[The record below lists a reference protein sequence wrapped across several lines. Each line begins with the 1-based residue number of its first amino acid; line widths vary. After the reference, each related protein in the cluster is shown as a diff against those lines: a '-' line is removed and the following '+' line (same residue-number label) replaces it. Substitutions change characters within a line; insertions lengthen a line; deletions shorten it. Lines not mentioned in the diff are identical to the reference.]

1 MPSEN
6 AQQRP
11 DPVRTTSTP
20 LQAVL
25 GPDEAG
31 MQPLWIWLSLGL
43 LSLTIALST
52 GYLLDR
58 LYRINLERQREV
70 AQLQAAALEAH
81 LSQSLDLLQ
90 LTLADLA
97 GKLPLAS
104 LTTSIS
110 QVWRDQAYTALGRNP
125 QVRSLI
131 LVGPEDRVLLA
142 VPEHQQGR
150 VVDRQTF
157 IPQGDQPL
165 DLLRV
170 GPVWVGRD
178 FRDAH
183 VETAEDRP
191 DSGLSGRFLALGL
204 DVKQGRSGPHLL
216 VAGLSL
222 DHLLRHFERHLAP
235 YGASADLMDLNGRL
249 LATTHPGPNPT
260 SLAPEALTRLF
271 DQHRTG
277 LLAVADALH
286 PTHDSAYQVSARHP
300 FAVVVHMDRQRG
312 LSAWRDEAGLTVGLA
327 GAGLTLLLVL
337 GLVHGRRSS
346 RARHLHTT
354 ALARLQLAASVF
366 ETSRDGIMISDA
378 HNRILEV
385 NAAFTQITGYTPD
398 EVLGQSPKLLK
409 SGLQNAQ
416 FYAEMWERL
425 NQDGEW
431 QGEIWNRRKNG
442 DIYPEHLSITTLRNA
457 DGWLTHHV
465 AVMTDLST
473 LKHHKAELERLAH
486 NDPLTGLPNRRL
498 LLDRLHQSLLQTRS
512 AGKLLA
518 VVALDLDGF
527 KAINDSLGH
536 AAGDQLLKALAQR
549 LSQTLR
555 QGDTVARTGGDEFV
569 LVLHSVDGLHECRV
583 VLERLQRTIAAPTLL
598 GPQAVAVSASLGVTL
613 YPDDAS
619 DPDTLLRHA
628 DKALYDAKA
637 SGKNRC
643 HFFDAAH
650 DRAMRAQHQALLRLD
665 QALAQQELC
674 LFYQPKVNLHSGQV
688 IGVEALIRWQHPER
702 GLLAPGQFMPA
713 VEGSELEVALGFW
726 VMDTALSQISL
737 WRQQG
742 LPLVVSV
749 NLSAR
754 LLVLPDFPQRLQQ
767 ALAEHPDLAP
777 ADLEL
782 EILESAAVDDWEAA
796 IRALAACQAL
806 GLRFAL
812 DDFGTG
818 YSSLLQL
825 RRLPV
830 QTLKIDQGFVRGML
844 TEANDLAIVE
854 SVVRLSQTF
863 DLTVIA
869 EGVETPAQ
877 AARLLALGCRLG
889 QGYGIAPPLAAAE
902 LPDWLRHWT
911 TQGFWR
917 QLPQT

>member
-1 MPSEN
+1 MPSEH
-6 AQQRP
+6 AQPPRP
-11 DPVRTTSTP
+11 VPPDAHA
-20 LQAVL
+20 LQAAQGHDEV
-25 GPDEAG
+25 GP
-31 MQPLWIWLSLGL
+31 QPLWIWLSLGL

-70 AQLQAAALEAH
+70 AQLQAAALEEH
-81 LSQSLDLLQ
+81 LSQGLNLLH

-97 GKLPLAS
+97 GKLPS
-104 LTTSIS
+104 LSPP
-110 QVWRDQAYTALGRNP
+110 QLWRDRAYAALRRTP
-125 QVRSLI
+125 QIRSLV
-131 LVGPEDRVLLA
+131 LVDPKDMVVLA
-142 VPEHQQGR
+142 VPEHQQGA
-150 VVDRQTF
+150 VVSRRHF
-157 IPQGDQPL
+157 VPEGDPSL

-170 GPVWVGRD
+170 GQVWAGRD
-178 FRDAH
+178 FRDGQIVAGH
-183 VETAEDRP
+183 TNLQ
-191 DSGLSGRFLALGL
+191 SSLGGRFLAVGL
-204 DVKQGRSGPHLL
+204 DVDLGQSGSHLL
-216 VAGLSL
+216 AAGLNL
-222 DHLLRHFERHLAP
+222 DHVLRHFERHLAP
-235 YGASADLMDLNGRL
+235 YGASADLVGLNGEL
-249 LATTHPGPNPT
+249 LATTHVGAPPP
-260 SLAPEALTRLF
+260 SLHPEALAQLF
-271 DQHRTG
+271 DQHHTG
-277 LLAVADALH
+277 RLPSGNESDPAQ
-286 PTHDSAYQVSARHP
+286 DSAYQVSTRYP

-312 LSAWRDEAGLTVGLA
+312 LSAWREEATFTLTLA
-327 GAGLTLLLVL
+327 GGSLALLLAL
-337 GLVHGRRSS
+337 GLVYGWRSIRGRR
-346 RARHLHTT
+346 LHAT

-385 NAAFTQITGYTPD
+385 NNAFTQITGYTPD
-398 EVLGQSPKLLK
+398 EVVGQSPKLLK

-416 FYAEMWERL
+416 FYADMWDRL

-457 DGWLTHHV
+457 QGWLTHHV

-498 LLDRLHQSLLQTRS
+498 LLERLHQSLLQTRS
-512 AGKLLA
+512 AGKFLA

-536 AAGDQLLKALAQR
+536 TAGDQLLKTLAQR
-549 LSQTLR
+549 LTQTLR

-583 VLERLQRTIAAPTLL
+583 VLERLQRTIATPSLL
-598 GPQAVAVSASLGVTL
+598 GPQAVTVSASLGVTL

-628 DKALYDAKA
+628 DKAMYDAKA
-637 SGKNRC
+637 SGKNRY

-650 DRAMRAQHQALLRLD
+650 DRAMKDQHQALVRLD
-665 QALAQQELC
+665 QALARQELC
-674 LFYQPKVNLHSGQV
+674 LFYQPKVNLHCGDV
-688 IGVEALIRWQHPER
+688 VGVEALIRWQHPER
-702 GLLAPGQFMPA
+702 GLLVPGQFMPA
-713 VEGSELEVALGFW
+713 VEGSDLEVALGFW
-726 VMDTALSQISL
+726 VIDTALAQTST
-737 WRQQG
+737 WRRHG
-742 LPLVVSV
+742 GALTVSV

-754 LLVLPDFPQRLQQ
+754 LLTLPDFPDRLLQ
-767 ALAEHPDLAP
+767 ALSRYPELAP
-777 ADLEL
+777 TDLEL
-782 EILESAAVDDWEAA
+782 EILESAAVDDWQAA
-796 IRALAACQAL
+796 IRALTACQAL

-863 DLTVIA
+863 DLQVIA

-877 AARLLALGCRLG
+877 AARLLALGCELG
-889 QGYGIAPPLAAAE
+889 QGYGIAPPLPAAE
-902 LPDWLRHWT
+902 LPDWLRHWAAS
-911 TQGFWR
+911 GFWR